1 MVVLFMDLE
10 VLGELVDRRGQDR
23 DLHVGG
29 AGIGGRAAVFGGE
42 LGFLLFGQGHGLRNS
57 LFKDGLASGTGA
69 DRSASVPATGES
81 YQGSAARATYFTA
94 MTHGLARRPL
104 QDVRVVALAT
114 NIPGPL
120 AAAQLA
126 WLGADVVKLEPPQGD
141 ALALAAPDWYG
152 ALTAGMR
159 IERIDLKCA
168 RARLIAHLANADL
181 LITTLRPRALRAAEL
196 EWDEL
201 HATFPRLVHVAIV
214 GERGENAD
222 RAGHDLTYQAR
233 AGLIA
238 PPAMPRTVIADMFAA
253 ERALSTAILG
263 LYARDRIGEAS
274 RYEIAIADG
283 AAALTDALRHGLTTP
298 DGALGG
304 ALPYYSLYRTAD
316 GWIALAALE
325 PHFQTRLR
333 EVIDADIN
341 DRDALAAR
349 FVEQPS
355 AYWEQAARQHDLP
368 IAAVS

>member
-1 MVVLFMDLE
+1 MA
-10 VLGELVDRRGQDR
+10 LGL
-23 DLHVGG
+23 
-29 AGIGGRAAVFGGE
+29 
-42 LGFLLFGQGHGLRNS
+42 
-57 LFKDGLASGTGA
+57 SG
-69 DRSASVPATGES
+69 
-81 YQGSAARATYFTA
+81 
-94 MTHGLARRPL
+94 RPL

-126 WLGADVVKLEPPQGD
+126 WLGAGVIKLEPPQGD
-141 ALALAAPDWYG
+141 PLEAAAPEWYA

-168 RARLIAHLANADL
+168 RAHLLAHLANADL
-181 LITTLRPRALRAAEL
+181 LITTMRPRALRAADL
-196 EWDEL
+196 DWDEL
-201 HATFPRLVHVAIV
+201 HATFPRLVHLAIV

-253 ERALSTAILG
+253 ERAMSAGILG

-283 AAALTDALRHGLTTP
+283 AAALTDAMRHGLTTA
-298 DGALGG
+298 DGPLGG
-304 ALPYYSLYRTAD
+304 ALPYYGLYRSSD

-333 EVIDADIN
+333 EVLNAEVT
-341 DRDALAAR
+341 DREALAAR
-349 FVEQPS
+349 FAEHS
-355 AYWEQAARQHDLP
+355 SGYWESAAQEHDLP